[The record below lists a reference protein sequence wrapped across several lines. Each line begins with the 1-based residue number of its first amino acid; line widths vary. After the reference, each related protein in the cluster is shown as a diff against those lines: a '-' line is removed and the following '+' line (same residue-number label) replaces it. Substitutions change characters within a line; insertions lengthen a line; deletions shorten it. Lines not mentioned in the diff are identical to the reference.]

1 MKISVSINGVLRDV
15 LERFQLV
22 YEKYYE
28 EVKSDVIC
36 NDLLKYV
43 HFNSSEELSSFL
55 YEEAPMEIFG
65 QARESRLGVIQHLVE
80 LYKSMPLGYTLRVVS
95 DDFGKSR
102 ASTLWFL
109 AKYGCCCD
117 EVKFYTTSEVGELWK
132 DTDLFITDDPTIIES
147 KPKTKKLIVISK
159 DEINNNKID
168 LIKSNLR
175 DLESFEDIL
184 LENEKIK

>member
-1 MKISVSINGVLRDV
+1 MKISVTINGVLRDI

-22 YEKYYE
+22 YEKYYQ
-28 EVKSDVIC
+28 EVKSDVVC

-43 HFNSSEELSSFL
+43 HFENTEELSTFL

-65 QARESRLGVIQHLVE
+65 QAREKEHNVMHHLVD
-80 LYKSMPLGYTLRVVS
+80 LYKSMPLDYKLRVLS

-117 EVKFYTTSEVGELWK
+117 EIKFYSISDIDELWEG
-132 DTDLFITDDPTIIES
+132 TDLFITNDINIIES
-147 KPKTKKLIVISK
+147 KPKNKKLIVIGENMVNS
-159 DEINNNKID
+159 NID
-168 LIKSNLR
+168 LIKNSLK
-175 DLESFEDIL
+175 DLESFEEIL
-184 LENEKIK
+184 LEDEKIK

>member
-1 MKISVSINGVLRDV
+1 MKISISVNGVLRDI

-22 YEKYYE
+22 YEKYYQ
-28 EVKSDVIC
+28 EVKSEVVC

-43 HFNSSEELSSFL
+43 HFENSEELSTFL

-65 QARESRLGVIQHLVE
+65 QAREKEHNVIQHLVE
-80 LYKSMPLGYTLRVVS
+80 LYKSMPLDYKLRVVS

-117 EVKFYTTSEVGELWK
+117 EIKFYDITEIDTLW
-132 DTDLFITDDPTIIES
+132 DETDLFITNDPNIIES
-147 KPKTKKLIVISK
+147 KPKDKKLVVIGEVDK
-159 DEINNNKID
+159 NTNID
-168 LIKSNLR
+168 LIITSLR
-175 DLESFEDIL
+175 DVESFEDIL

>member
-15 LERFQLV
+15 LERFQVV

-43 HFNSSEELSSFL
+43 HFEDAEELSTFL

-65 QARESRLGVIQHLVE
+65 QAREKDHNVIQHLVE
-80 LYKSMPLGYTLRVVS
+80 LYKSMPLDYKLRVVS

-117 EVKFYTTSEVGELWK
+117 EIKFYTIDEIDDLWK
-132 DTDLFITDDPTIIES
+132 ETDLFITNDPNIIEA
-147 KPKTKKLIVISK
+147 KPKNKKLVVISE
-159 DEINNNKID
+159 DDVSTNID
-168 LIKSNLR
+168 LITSSLK
-175 DLESFEDIL
+175 DVQSFDDIL

>member
-1 MKISVSINGVLRDV
+1 MKISISINGVLRDV
-15 LERFQLV
+15 LERFQIV
-22 YEKYYE
+22 YEKYYQ

-43 HFNSSEELSSFL
+43 HFESTEDLSAFL

-65 QARESRLGVIQHLVE
+65 QAKEKEHNVIQHLVE
-80 LYKSMPLGYTLRVVS
+80 LYKSMPLDYKLRVVS

-117 EVKFYTTSEVGELWK
+117 EIRFYTIEEIEELWE
-132 DTDLFITDDPTIIES
+132 DTDLFITNDVNILES
-147 KPKTKKLIVISK
+147 KPINKKVIFIGE
-159 DEINNNKID
+159 DNNNTNIN
-168 LIKSNLR
+168 LIKNSLR
-175 DLESFEDIL
+175 DVESFEEIL

>member
-1 MKISVSINGVLRDV
+1 MKISVTINGVLRDI

-22 YEKYYE
+22 YEKYYQ
-28 EVKSDVIC
+28 EVKSDVVC

-43 HFNSSEELSSFL
+43 HFENTEELSTFL

-65 QARESRLGVIQHLVE
+65 QAKEKDHNVMQHLVE
-80 LYKSMPLGYTLRVVS
+80 LYKSMPLDYKLRVVS

-117 EVKFYTTSEVGELWK
+117 EIKFYSISDIDELWEE
-132 DTDLFITDDPTIIES
+132 TDLFITNDVNIIES
-147 KPKTKKLIVISK
+147 KPKNKKLIAIGE
-159 DEINNNKID
+159 DMIDPNID
-168 LIKSNLR
+168 LIKNSLK
-175 DLESFEDIL
+175 DLESFEEIH